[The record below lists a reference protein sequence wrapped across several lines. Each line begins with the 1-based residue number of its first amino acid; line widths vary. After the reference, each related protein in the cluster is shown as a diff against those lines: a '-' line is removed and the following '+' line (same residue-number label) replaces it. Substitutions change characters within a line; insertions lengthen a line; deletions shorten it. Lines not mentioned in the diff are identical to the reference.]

1 MNSSVR
7 KELNKR
13 YKLLLKAQKTP
24 MGSQAWIDYKK
35 ARNECTKL
43 LRLAESNHWLS
54 KFNETTSPRDF
65 WKTVRSFEGKRT
77 TTNIVPIKDSAGVV
91 HSDDTSK
98 ANNLNSFFVS
108 VGKALSKSTQDS
120 SINSPYQSAKNNGA
134 SLYNIALNR
143 DLLKSSLRCL
153 KPGKA
158 SGPDY
163 ISSRELRLIRDA
175 FLDCFMPLAQRSILE
190 CKFHSQWK
198 QAQVKC
204 LHKKGNTLDCG
215 NYKPI
220 TFLSIPGKLLEN
232 VTSVMIV
239 IAVGCG
245 VVFGIFLIFFVV
257 FCKRRQLKNK
267 QQETK
272 PAVLFRHSVV
282 EICDEIPVERPIG
295 RESTPTEQYSQLTY
309 RRPVNNSGKSD
320 DGTMRNTS
328 EDSYGYCHVYQSVDK
343 NTSVT
348 AAPDYQNIPTAVI
361 EPDYQ
366 NVQTQEEGTSSTSV
380 HSSGSQTESGYEPL
394 KGSDRQ
400 NIFYWGT
407 ILSAKTRRRRRAIP
421 SYANSADVKAR
432 TTSSTAV
439 LDLKPYTSYKVA
451 IKAFNSGGKGPATY
465 ETYFDTLQDVP
476 GPPSDVKVY
485 PFALYILVTWKPP
498 VEPNGI
504 IKNYQAGS
512 AKFKGSEPKD
522 TPVEMTEL
530 ETSKRRYLIGKEVK
544 QEELTNYVVEIQAK
558 TEPGYGAS
566 VRIPTKTVKVSGH
579 QIVEF
584 VLLLWLMN
592 EVLCLFREEKPP
604 PYQSQSSLDNRDS
617 YRDSLDDYGEGPQ
630 FKEDGS
636 FIEEYGDEKKQ
647 PPDEKDQSAFA
658 TFV

>member
-1 MNSSVR
+1 MA
-7 KELNKR
+7 
-13 YKLLLKAQKTP
+13 LL
-24 MGSQAWIDYKK
+24 
-35 ARNECTKL
+35 
-43 LRLAESNHWLS
+43 
-54 KFNETTSPRDF
+54 
-65 WKTVRSFEGKRT
+65 
-77 TTNIVPIKDSAGVV
+77 
-91 HSDDTSK
+91 
-98 ANNLNSFFVS
+98 
-108 VGKALSKSTQDS
+108 
-120 SINSPYQSAKNNGA
+120 
-134 SLYNIALNR
+134 
-143 DLLKSSLRCL
+143 
-153 KPGKA
+153 PG
-158 SGPDY
+158 
-163 ISSRELRLIRDA
+163 
-175 FLDCFMPLAQRSILE
+175 
-190 CKFHSQWK
+190 
-198 QAQVKC
+198 
-204 LHKKGNTLDCG
+204 
-215 NYKPI
+215 
-220 TFLSIPGKLLEN
+220 
-232 VTSVMIV
+232 
-239 IAVGCG
+239 
-245 VVFGIFLIFFVV
+245 
-257 FCKRRQLKNK
+257 
-267 QQETK
+267 
-272 PAVLFRHSVV
+272 
-282 EICDEIPVERPIG
+282 
-295 RESTPTEQYSQLTY
+295 
-309 RRPVNNSGKSD
+309 
-320 DGTMRNTS
+320 
-328 EDSYGYCHVYQSVDK
+328 
-343 NTSVT
+343 
-348 AAPDYQNIPTAVI
+348 
-361 EPDYQ
+361 
-366 NVQTQEEGTSSTSV
+366 
-380 HSSGSQTESGYEPL
+380 
-394 KGSDRQ
+394 
-400 NIFYWGT
+400 IFYWGT

-566 VRIPTKTVKVSGH
+566 VRIPTKTVKVSGKSR
-579 QIVEF
+579 QIWKIISITADT
-584 VLLLWLMN
+584 LGNWKK
-592 EVLCLFREEKPP
+592 CPEEKPP